1 MSRTIKF
8 HLDENCDPA
17 IASVLRRHGIDVSTT
32 PEAGLIGA
40 TDDEQVAHS
49 LPRGR
54 VIFTQDADHLRLHAS
69 GEPHAG
75 IAYCHQQARSVG
87 EIIDGLVL
95 IWHVFDAD
103 EMVGQVEYL

>member
-1 MSRTIKF
+1 MPRTIKF

-17 IASVLRRHGIDVSTT
+17 IASGLRRRGIDVTTT

-40 TDDEQVAHS
+40 TDEEQVSFA
-49 LPRGR
+49 LPEGR
-54 VIFTQDADHLRLHAS
+54 MIFTQDADYLRLHAS

-75 IAYCHQQARSVG
+75 IVYCHQQTRSLG

-95 IWHVFDAD
+95 IWDVYEPA
-103 EMVGQVEYL
+103 EMAGRLEYL